1 MDYNPRDLEKKW
13 QKIWKD
19 NGVDTVTEDKTK
31 KKYYCLEMF
40 PYPSGSGLHVGHW
53 KGYVLSDVWAR
64 YKRLQGFIAKLVSSG
79 IVNTVEVK
87 GKKTFIITQRG
98 RVYLEEYKKFS
109 QITESFGLEL

>member
-1 MDYNPRDLEKKW
+1 MTQVYRNAY
-13 QKIWKD
+13 QI
-19 NGVDTVTEDKTK
+19 TEDILDNLMYSGQEGSQVTH
-31 KKYYCLEMF
+31 LLR
-40 PYPSGSGLHVGHW
+40 PSNLP
-53 KGYVLSDVWAR
+53 
-64 YKRLQGFIAKLVSSG
+64 YKRLQGFITKLVSSG